1 MDFINSHNK
10 RYMEIRTEKR
20 NEKPVPV
27 ENIGLGAWHVRW
39 NILAKVEDKTEL
51 TYYEYK
57 EVTLDHE
64 PSTAEIRAIKA
75 L

>member
-1 MDFINSHNK
+1 
-10 RYMEIRTEKR
+10 MEVRTEKR
-20 NEKPVPV
+20 NEKPVLV

-39 NILAKVEDKTEL
+39 AVTEKVDEKTEEL
-51 TYYEYK
+51 YYEYK

-64 PSTAEIRAIKA
+64 PTAAEIKAIKV